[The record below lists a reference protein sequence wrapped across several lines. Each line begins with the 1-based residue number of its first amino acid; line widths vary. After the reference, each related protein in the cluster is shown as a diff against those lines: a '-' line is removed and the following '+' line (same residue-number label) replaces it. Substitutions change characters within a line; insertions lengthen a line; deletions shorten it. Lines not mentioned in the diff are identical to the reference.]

1 MDIKKRKL
9 SEELSDHE
17 DFSTNYSSNYASSN
31 KSTNKSKHF
40 KSENLTDSETDHDSP
55 VKKFQNFFDNNKPFK
70 SDFELAFEQN
80 DSISK
85 NTSRGAFYSPNRN
98 LTHNNIS
105 YKVSNEIQKANDS
118 IGANKQTDDSEN
130 NRKSVKRTH
139 DDSSSMNGIGYK
151 LMVNNKIF
159 FKYLKLIF
167 VTFI

>member
-17 DFSTNYSSNYASSN
+17 DFSTNYNSNYASAN

-55 VKKFQNFFDNNKPFK
+55 VKKFQNFFDNNKPQATFK

-80 DSISK
+80 DSMSK
-85 NTSRGAFYSPNRN
+85 NMSRGAFYSPNRN
-98 LTHNNIS
+98 STHNNIG
-105 YKVSNEIQKANDS
+105 YKVSNEIQRTNDS
-118 IGANKQTDDSEN
+118 ISANKQTDDSEN

-139 DDSSSMNGIGYK
+139 DDPSSMNGIGYK
-151 LMVNNKIF
+151 LMVF
-159 FKYLKLIF
+159 F
-167 VTFI
+167 